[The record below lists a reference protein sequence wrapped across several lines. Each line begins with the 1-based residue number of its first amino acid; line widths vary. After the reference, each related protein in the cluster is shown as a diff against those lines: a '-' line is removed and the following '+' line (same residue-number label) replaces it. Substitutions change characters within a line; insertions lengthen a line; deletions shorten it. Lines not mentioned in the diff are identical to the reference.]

1 MSKIHVT
8 EEMRPEKDWFGEAK
22 GQTLETLPAFIN
34 HIMGD
39 YEHDYGTVCHAVAA
53 CALAAAYAANNSE
66 NGGITGFQASFVMWD
81 FIRQWEKPNNKTALR
96 LVDYDEMLY
105 PQYAFK
111 FERTISPDV
120 WALLQNEA
128 VKKLGA
134 AANLADGHEVHGAV
148 VDHWKSIA
156 GGKVPFGYTIKED

>member
-22 GQTLETLPAFIN
+22 WQTLETLPAFIN

-53 CALAAAYAANNSE
+53 CALAAAYAADNSE

-81 FIRQWEKPNNKTALR
+81 FIRQWAKPNNKTALR
-96 LVDYDEMLY
+96 LVDYDDMLY
-105 PQYAFK
+105 PQYADR
-111 FERTISPDV
+111 FEKTIPRSIWVD
-120 WALLQNEA
+120 LQNEA